1 MTSDSP
7 SNKTSDETSDNLPII
22 TPPKKTWK
30 NLGLRAVTG
39 FSLAAICVVPL
50 YFGGWFWAVLVG
62 LFGGRMMYE
71 WVRMSDPK
79 PNLAAYVIPII
90 GLIVGVIYTVQDQH
104 AFAVLTVTITAICAG
119 LSRMRRGGV
128 LWSSLGILYI
138 LVPSLVMI
146 ALRGMD
152 AGFSTRGFSLLMF
165 IISCVVA
172 ADVGAYFGG
181 SYFKGKKLAPT
192 LSPNKT
198 WSGAISGFIFA
209 LIVGAIA
216 AVITGLSPIYG
227 ILLAAPIVILS
238 VLGDL
243 LESALKRKLNVKDS
257 GGLLPGHGGLLD
269 RLDSLMMAVVGAA
282 ILVHILPNIWPI

>member
-1 MTSDSP
+1 MPDKKLP
-7 SNKTSDETSDNLPII
+7 DEKLPDELLNSS
-22 TPPKKTWK
+22 PPKKTWK
-30 NLGLRAVTG
+30 NLGVRAVTG
-39 FSLAAICVVPL
+39 LALCAICIAPF
-50 YFGGWFWAVLVG
+50 YFGGWFWAGLVA

-79 PNLAAYVIPII
+79 PDLATYVIPMI
-90 GLIVGVIYTVQDQH
+90 GLVIGIIYTMQDQH
-104 AFAVLTVTITAICAG
+104 LLAVIAVAATAICAG
-119 LSRMRRGGV
+119 FVRFRRGGV

-146 ALRGMD
+146 ALRGMET
-152 AGFSTRGFSLLMF
+152 GFSTRGFSLLIF
-165 IISCVVA
+165 IILCVIA

-198 WSGAISGFIFA
+198 WSGAISGFVFA
-209 LIVGAIA
+209 LIIGAILS
-216 AVITGLSPIYG
+216 VIMGLSPIYG
-227 ILLAAPIVILS
+227 MILAAPIVVLS
-238 VLGDL
+238 ILGDL
-243 LESALKRKLNVKDS
+243 LESALKRKLKVKDS

-282 ILVHILPNIWPI
+282 ILVHIVPNIWPI

>member
-1 MTSDSP
+1 M
-7 SNKTSDETSDNLPII
+7 SNASSDNPLTVP
-22 TPPKKTWK
+22 PPKKTWK
-30 NLGLRAVTG
+30 NLGVRAVTG
-39 FSLAAICVVPL
+39 FSLAMICVIPL
-50 YFGGWFWAVLVG
+50 YIGGWAWAVLVA

-79 PNLAAYVIPII
+79 PNLITYIIPIL
-90 GLIVGVIYTVQDQH
+90 GLVVGVIYTTQDQH
-104 AFAVLTVTITAICAG
+104 GFAALAVIVTAICAG
-119 LSRMRRGGV
+119 LGRMRRGGV
-128 LWSSLGILYI
+128 LWSALGILYI
-138 LVPSLVMI
+138 LVPALVMI
-146 ALRGMD
+146 ALRGMQ
-152 AGFSTRGFSLLMF
+152 AGFATRGFSLLIF
-165 IISCVVA
+165 VILCVIA

-198 WSGAISGFIFA
+198 WSGVISGFVFA
-209 LIVGAIA
+209 LIVGALVA
-216 AVITGLSPIYG
+216 AIIGLSPVYG
-227 ILLAAPIVILS
+227 IMLAAPIVILS

-282 ILVHILPNIWPI
+282 ILLYLLPNIWPI

>member
-1 MTSDSP
+1 MTSNPSSDTSP
-7 SNKTSDETSDNLPII
+7 GNPSVVTA
-22 TPPKKTWK
+22 PKKTWK
-30 NLGLRAVTG
+30 NLGIRAVTG
-39 FSLAAICVVPL
+39 IALSAICVVPL
-50 YFGGWFWAVLVG
+50 FFAGWVWAALIAV
-62 LFGGRMMYE
+62 FGGRMMYE
-71 WVRMSDPK
+71 WVRMSDDK
-79 PNLAAYVIPII
+79 PNIAAYVIPII
-90 GLIVGVIYTVQDQH
+90 GLVVGVVYTVQDQH
-104 AFAVLTVTITAICAG
+104 GYAALAVLITAIFAG
-119 LSRMRRGGV
+119 LSRVRRGGV

-138 LVPSLVMI
+138 LIPSLVMI

-152 AGFSTRGFSLLMF
+152 AGIATRGFSLLMF
-165 IISCVVA
+165 IILCVVA

-198 WSGAISGFIFA
+198 WSGAISGFVFA
-209 LIVGAIA
+209 LIIGAMFA
-216 AVITGLSPIYG
+216 AVIKMSPVYG

-238 VLGDL
+238 VIGDL

-282 ILVHILPNIWPI
+282 LIVHVLPNIWPI

>member
-1 MTSDSP
+1 MASDTP
-7 SNKTSDETSDNLPII
+7 SDNLPI
-22 TPPKKTWK
+22 TTVPKKTWK
-30 NLGLRAVTG
+30 NLGVRAATG
-39 FSLAAICVVPL
+39 LALAIICVVPL
-50 YFGGWFWAVLVG
+50 YFGGWVWAALIAI
-62 LFGGRMMYE
+62 FGGRMAYE

-104 AFAVLTVTITAICAG
+104 SFAVLAVLITAICAG
-119 LSRMRRGGV
+119 LARMRRGGV

-138 LVPSLVMI
+138 LIPSLVMI
-146 ALRGMD
+146 ALRGFGS
-152 AGFSTRGFSLLMF
+152 GFGTRGFSLLIF
-165 IISCVVA
+165 IIACVIA

-198 WSGAISGFIFA
+198 WSGAISGFVFA
-209 LIVGAIA
+209 LIIGAIA
-216 AVITGLSPIYG
+216 ATIIGLSPVYG
-227 ILLAAPIVILS
+227 VMLAAPIVILS

-269 RLDSLMMAVVGAA
+269 RLDSLMLAVVGAA

>member
-1 MTSDSP
+1 MP
-7 SNKTSDETSDNLPII
+7 EAKLPIK
-22 TPPKKTWK
+22 TPQKKTWK
-30 NLGLRAVTG
+30 NLGVRAVTG
-39 FSLAAICVVPL
+39 LALAGTCVVPL
-50 YFGGWFWAVLVG
+50 YFGSWVWAALVA

-71 WVRMSDPK
+71 WVRMSDPS
-79 PNLAAYVIPII
+79 PNLAAYIIPII
-90 GLIVGVIYTVQDQH
+90 GLIVGIIYTLQDQH
-104 AFAVLTVTITAICAG
+104 GYAVLTVFITAVCAG
-119 LSRMRRGGV
+119 LLRARRGGM

-138 LVPSLVMI
+138 LVPCLVMI
-146 ALRGMD
+146 ALRGTQT
-152 AGFSTRGFSLLMF
+152 GFETRGFSLLIF
-165 IISCVVA
+165 IIVCVIA

-181 SYFKGKKLAPT
+181 SYFKGKKLAPS

-209 LIVGAIA
+209 LIVGAITA
-216 AVITGLSPIYG
+216 AIMSFSPLYGVI
-227 ILLAAPIVILS
+227 LAAPIVVLS

-269 RLDSLMMAVVGAA
+269 RLDSLMLAVVGAA